1 MKIFKKLNYYLDKL
15 LNYISNILFKMDSSY
30 ENSSIAPFSE
40 DEHQFA
46 PVLED
51 EYQFAQI
58 SLNIGKSISAVE
70 VNVYNGKHGIEWVF
84 IENQGSEHF
93 FHEGHLTFKTAFS
106 NFCRCSQN
114 KLRLFE
120 FTLFEK
126 NEKITTET
134 LLNLTAENVF
144 ELINTPERILVQC
157 TIEILSYN

>member
-15 LNYISNILFKMDSSY
+15 LNYISRILFKMDSSY
-30 ENSSIAPFSE
+30 ENSSIAPVSE
-40 DEHQFA
+40 DEH
-46 PVLED
+46 
-51 EYQFAQI
+51 QFAQI
-58 SLNIGKSISAVE
+58 SLNIGESINSVVE
-70 VNVYNGKHGIEWVF
+70 VNVYNGKDGIEWVF

-93 FHEGHLTFKTAFS
+93 FHEGHLTFKAAFS

-120 FTLFEK
+120 FTLFEE

-134 LLNLTAENVF
+134 LLELTAKNVF
-144 ELINTPERILVQC
+144 DLINTPERILVQC